1 MRLDYLTDN
10 TIEWL
15 TNVIKM
21 DFFDPFFAI
30 KSAKVLAKNSPFG
43 GYFGVINRGGWSRKL

>member
-10 TIEWL
+10 TTEWL
-15 TNVIKM
+15 TNVIKV

-30 KSAKVLAKNSPFG
+30 KIAKVLAKNSPFWG
-43 GYFGVINRGGWSRKL
+43 DF